1 MPGYLLAPTF
11 PFAQEP
17 RKSSVFSQSELCD
30 IKNEV
35 ALIVGDWFGLHVAE
49 FWGLCKLVQVS
60 SRIFHPAGHYSYL
73 WQWTFVRVTAENCP
87 MLSGIGI
94 ELALH
99 GLGKGQS

>member
-1 MPGYLLAPTF
+1 MPEYLLAPTF

-17 RKSSVFSQSELCD
+17 RKSSVPL
-30 IKNEV
+30 KHEV
-35 ALIVGDWFGLHVAE
+35 AVVVGDWFGLHVAE

-60 SRIFHPAGHYSYL
+60 SRTFYSAGHYSYL
-73 WQWTFVRVTAENCP
+73 WQWIFVRVTAENCP

-99 GLGKGQS
+99 ELGRGQS